1 MTIYFQCSR
10 TVLHIVGVLMKKI
23 FLIFTSFLMLNTFAS
38 VWHANNEWDETF
50 ESEYQEWMT
59 THAVKADIFV
69 SKESKYYGISA
80 DCADAA
86 YALRAIFARENSLP
100 FAITNPSG
108 SRDRNNAI
116 SNRTNAFDRIENTD
130 KRFIEFINY
139 IGESVGSENLS
150 RLDTYPIALNSI
162 KPASLFT
169 YKIKGRFGKSIR
181 HVYTI
186 KDIQSNGNFD
196 LIYST
201 QAIKKSKLPM
211 NYRKAKELVDL
222 PHDVWGF
229 KRFIWPQHL
238 GLSASRYPESYN
250 YSTEQ
255 FDLASSMNS
264 NEFFERVKSVL
275 RTSEES
281 VSQII
286 QRSIENICQEAS
298 ARITNVAQ
306 GVAYSEQINGR
317 CMNYTEYDTY
327 STPARDKALKA
338 SYELLIYNFTKYE
351 NQVEDPEIEQLA
363 RAIVFNQENSTLNSY
378 CPLVV
383 SSSYTFNLAQI
394 WHKIKTG
401 SMSSHPNDTLSARWG
416 ESSERTKCKTWY

>member
-1 MTIYFQCSR
+1 
-10 TVLHIVGVLMKKI
+10 MKNL
-23 FLIFTSFLMLNTFAS
+23 FLIFISLLTLSSYAS
-38 VWHANNEWDETF
+38 VWDATNEWDESF
-50 ESEYQEWMT
+50 ENEYQQWMT
-59 THAVKADIFV
+59 THAVKADMFV

-116 SNRTNAFDRIENTD
+116 SNKTNAFDKYNDLDR
-130 KRFIEFINY
+130 RFVEFINY
-139 IGESVGSENLS
+139 IGDSVGSENLS
-150 RLDTYPIALNSI
+150 RLDTYSVALNSI

-169 YKIKGRFGKSIR
+169 YKIKGRFGRSIR

-238 GLSASRYPESYN
+238 GINPSRYPEHYN

-255 FDLASSMNS
+255 FSLASSMNS
-264 NEFFERVKSVL
+264 NEFFERVKSLL

-286 QRSIENICQEAS
+286 ERSIDNICQEAS
-298 ARITNVAQ
+298 ARIVNVAQ
-306 GVAYSEQINGR
+306 GYEYNNQINGR

-338 SYELLIYNFTKYE
+338 SYELLIYNFNKYE
-351 NQVEDPEIEQLA
+351 NQIEDPEVEHLA
-363 RAIVFNQENSTLNSY
+363 RAIVFNLESSELNSY

-383 SSSYTFNLAQI
+383 SSSYTFNLGQI
-394 WHKIKTG
+394 WNKIKKG
-401 SMSSHPNDTLSARWG
+401 VMSSHPNDSLSARWG
-416 ESSERTKCKTWY
+416 ESTDRTKCKTWY